1 MFAQRGPA
9 TNGMRHPGYHAGPM
23 LMLTTTVFTA
33 LGIAMTDPP
42 TPDTARTPNA
52 LADETSPY
60 LLQHAYN
67 PVQWYPWGSEAI
79 EKARIEGKPIFL
91 SVGYSTCYWCH
102 VMERE
107 SFENEDIAALLNE
120 YFVPVKVD
128 REERPDVDD
137 VYMTAVQLMTG
148 RGGWPMSVF
157 IEPIELKPFFG
168 GTYFPPEDRGGRP
181 GFGTLLE
188 GIHGAWIDPE
198 KRVQLEDQAQ
208 RLADAVRN
216 RLASAPAPV
225 MPDAGVVDAGVA
237 QLMASYDA
245 RDAGFGGAP
254 KFPSPPNLELLMAA
268 AWDRPDVQAALTHT
282 LDRMAMGGMYDQVGG
297 GFHRYSTD
305 AKWLVPHFEKMLYDN
320 GQLAS
325 LYAEAGERTGD
336 GFYSTIAAEIS
347 DYVLRDMLDDTGAF
361 WSAQDAESNAR
372 EGETYIWTPNEVDA
386 ALTAAGLEENDIVFA
401 HRVYALDEPANFR
414 DPHHSSDPRWVLHLV
429 DHPSVLAQREGLTA
443 PAFHQRLVRINAA
456 LKQVRDARDQPTTD
470 DKVLA
475 GWNGLMIGGLADT
488 GRLLS
493 KVSYV
498 QAAATAAEAI
508 RSRMWSKDGGLL
520 RTMRG
525 GEARIPAFLEDYA
538 LLTQGVLS
546 LYEAT
551 EDAQWLIWAEQLVE
565 QAKAR
570 FWSPAKGWFDM
581 PENDEHLFVRGRSL
595 YDGALPSGTSTML
608 GDLVELYELTG
619 KPQWGELATAT
630 ARSIGTV
637 LQRSPRGM
645 PIAVAAVYRRQQLSK
660 PDSTEPGA
668 PAPDALTFSGGSVKA
683 TVRGLPA
690 SLAQGE
696 AAMVQLTLAI
706 ETSWHLTLP
715 ISADEFAMPL
725 SIDPGDGTV
734 EVTVQW
740 PAGHPFKTTSGTI
753 QVVDGTLDIP
763 VTLKRTAQ
771 GDGPVSIIVTW
782 QACDDQVCIPPV
794 THRFG
799 PAS

>member
-1 MFAQRGPA
+1 M
-9 TNGMRHPGYHAGPM
+9 MM
-23 LMLTTTVFTA
+23 ITTTVLTA
-33 LGIAMTDPP
+33 LAMAMTDPVD
-42 TPDTARTPNA
+42 TPPAGHDASQTPNK
-52 LADETSPY
+52 LAHETSPY

-67 PVQWYPWGSEAI
+67 PVDWYPWGPEAI
-79 EKARIEGKPIFL
+79 EKARLEGKPIFL

-107 SFENEDIAALLNE
+107 SFENEAIAELLNE

-157 IEPIELKPFFG
+157 IEPLELKPFFG
-168 GTYFPPEDRGGRP
+168 GTYFPPEDQGGRP

-188 GIHGAWIDPE
+188 GIHAAWTDPE
-198 KRVQLEDQAQ
+198 KRVQLDDQAQ
-208 RLADAVRN
+208 QLAEAVKN

-225 MPDAGVVDAGVA
+225 TPDAGVVDAGVA
-237 QLMASYDA
+237 QIMATYDE

-254 KFPSPPNLELLMAA
+254 KFPTPPNLELLMTA

-305 AKWLVPHFEKMLYDN
+305 AKWIVPHFEKMLYDN

-336 GFYSTIAAEIS
+336 GFYLAIAGEIA
-347 DYVLRDMLDDTGAF
+347 DYVLRDMLDESGAF

-372 EGETYIWTPNEVDA
+372 EGESYIWNPEEVEA
-386 ALTAAGLEENDIVFA
+386 ALTDAQLDADDIAFA
-401 HRVYALDEPANFR
+401 HRVYSLDARANFR
-414 DPHHSSDPRWVLHLV
+414 DPHHASDPRWVLFLA
-429 DHPSVLAQREGLTA
+429 DRPSVLAEREGITA
-443 PAFHQRLVRINAA
+443 AQFHQRLMRINEA
-456 LKQVRDARDQPTTD
+456 LKDVRDARDQPTTD

-488 GRLLS
+488 GRLLQN
-493 KVSYV
+493 VAYV
-498 QAAATAAEAI
+498 QAAATAADAI
-508 RSRMWSKDGGLL
+508 HNRMWSQEGGLL

-525 GEARIPAFLEDYA
+525 GEARIDAFLEDYA
-538 LLTQGVLS
+538 LLAQGVLS
-546 LYEAT
+546 LYQAT
-551 EDAQWLIWAEQLVE
+551 GDQQWLGWAEQLVN

-570 FWSPAKGWFDM
+570 FWSPDQGWFDM
-581 PENDEHLFVRGRSL
+581 PENDAHLFVRGRSL
-595 YDGALPSGTSTML
+595 YDGALPSGTSTIL
-608 GDLVELYELTG
+608 GDLVALYELTG
-619 KPQWGELATAT
+619 DPKWNDLASAT

-637 LQRSPRGM
+637 LQRSPRSM
-645 PIAVAAVYRRQQLSK
+645 PIAVAAVHRLQGLSK
-660 PDSTEPGA
+660 AAAKTEPKTSE
-668 PAPDALTFSGGSVKA
+668 PLSFSGGVVKA
-683 TVRGLPA
+683 TMIGLPETMRQG
-690 SLAQGE
+690 AQ
-696 AAMVQLTLAI
+696 AKVQLRLEI
-706 ETSWHLTLP
+706 DSNWHVTLP
-715 ISADEFAMPL
+715 VDADEFALPL

-734 EVTVQW
+734 EIDVQW
-740 PAGHPFKTTSGTI
+740 PKGHPFKTSSGTI
-753 QVVDGTLDIP
+753 QVVDGAISIP
-763 VTLKRTAQ
+763 VTVKRTAE

-782 QACDDQVCIPPV
+782 QACDDQVCLPPV

-799 PAS
+799 SAS